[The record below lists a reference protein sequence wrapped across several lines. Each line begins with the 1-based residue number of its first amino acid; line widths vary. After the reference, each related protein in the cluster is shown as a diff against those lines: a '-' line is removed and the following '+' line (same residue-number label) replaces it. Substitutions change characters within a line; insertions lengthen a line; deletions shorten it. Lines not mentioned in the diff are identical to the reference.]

1 VEEIARACAVDMPDF
16 YREMSSRFQDAE
28 TSQFLVGTVDQK
40 GVIMRHDSLRSDTA
54 KRAAAS
60 QPRLESR
67 LASGEKP
74 NRKRMATVAAVY
86 TVSPFRRT
94 GEEVIAGLRHLRT
107 VKAEETKSR
116 PRPEYKR
123 VWASLEA
130 DVPTVVKELFD
141 ELERRD
147 PHRNK
152 RWFLPIDGDA
162 KLERAIRKEAERR
175 SVTVT
180 IILDFIHALE
190 YIWKAGHS
198 FFDPGSKEL
207 EEWVLEHLR
216 RMLEGK
222 AGIVAA
228 AMRRLATTRG
238 LSKTKRKQAD
248 ESANYLLK
256 RKNIMKYNELLELGA
271 PISSGVI
278 EGTCRSLIND
288 RLGLTG
294 ARWGLAGAEAILQLR
309 AILRSGDWQD
319 YWSFHTQAEY
329 RRNHASRY
337 ADGQP
342 PPVEIPKHS
351 GHMRRVK

>member
-1 VEEIARACAVDMPDF
+1 VEEISRACAIDMPDF
-16 YREMSSRFQDAE
+16 YREMRNRFLDAE
-28 TSQFLVGTVDQK
+28 TGPFLTGTVDQK
-40 GVIMRHDSLRSDTA
+40 GVIMRHDSLRAETA

-60 QPRLESR
+60 EPRLESR

-86 TVSPFRRT
+86 TVSPFVRT
-94 GEEVIAGLRHLRT
+94 GEEVIAGLRHLHA
-107 VKAEETKSR
+107 VKTEETKSR

-130 DVPTVVKELFD
+130 DVPMVVNEMFD

-147 PHRNK
+147 PHKAK
-152 RWFLPIDGDA
+152 RWLLPIDGDE
-162 KLERAIRKEAERR
+162 KLERTIRKEASRR
-175 SVTVT
+175 GVTVT

-198 FFDPGSKEL
+198 FFDSGSKEL
-207 EEWVLEHLR
+207 EEWVLEHLK

-228 AMRRLATTRG
+228 AMRRMATTRG
-238 LSKTKRKQAD
+238 LDEKKREQVD
-248 ESANYLLK
+248 RSANYLLK
-256 RKNIMKYNELLELGA
+256 RKGIMKYDKLLELGA

-294 ARWGLAGAEAILQLR
+294 ARWGLAGAEAILLLR
-309 AILRSGDWQD
+309 AILRSGDWEE
-319 YWSFHTQAEY
+319 YWSFHTQAEF

-342 PPVEIPKHS
+342 PSVEIPKHS
-351 GHMRRVK
+351 RHLRRVM